1 LCFTDAGAFDYDQA
15 TARRRADREQHAF
28 VACPTVRGYEFDLST
43 FSDVDPPLGGI
54 GVGRS
59 GGGGGLYLDL
69 ASDTPRN
76 KSRRRSIGSGIGGSG
91 SQPCSYRSLVGY
103 R

>member
-1 LCFTDAGAFDYDQA
+1 
-15 TARRRADREQHAF
+15 

-54 GVGRS
+54 GIGIGVARS

-69 ASDTPRN
+69 ASDTARKKKP
-76 KSRRRSIGSGIGGSG
+76 SSIN
-91 SQPCSYRSLVGY
+91 
-103 R
+103 